1 MKNKNGF
8 YSIKNRNGVEVEF
21 TERGGKL
28 MSYKVPTERGVT
40 DIILGYSNYEMS
52 EEGDEYFGGI
62 CGRVANRILGGKF
75 TINEEEFQADQ
86 NIGNNTLHG
95 GKEGFHKKIWQV
107 NRISDNSYELSLE
120 SPHLDQ
126 GFPGNLSVK
135 TTYTL
140 TDDNELI
147 VDFSATTDQDTIIN
161 LASHPYFNL
170 KGKGDI
176 LDHYLELNAEKY
188 TPMSEEFVPTGVLE
202 DVKGTPFDFTKIR
215 KVGDAIFSKD
225 PQIILAGKGI
235 DHNFVLDKE
244 LNELG
249 LACKLMHPQSPI
261 MLEVYTTQAGLQV
274 YLAMHLDSTGRGK
287 NGNTLYK
294 YGGIA
299 LEAQNF
305 PDAIHHSHFPSPI
318 LRKGEVYQH
327 RVVYKAIVE

>member
-8 YSIKNRNGVEVEF
+8 YSIKNKNGVEVEF

-28 MSYKVPTERGVT
+28 MSYKVPTSNGVT
-40 DIILGYSNYEMS
+40 DILVGYPNHETS
-52 EEGDEYFGGI
+52 EKGDEYFGAI

-75 TINEEEFQADQ
+75 TINGQEFQADQ

-95 GKEGFHKKIWQV
+95 GKEGFHKKIWEVQ
-107 NRISDNSYELSLE
+107 RISDNSCELRLE

-135 TTYTL
+135 TIYTL
-140 TDDNELI
+140 TDDNELVI
-147 VDFSATTDQDTIIN
+147 DFSATTDQDTIVN

-170 KGKGDI
+170 KGKGDV
-176 LDHYLELNAEKY
+176 LDHYLELNAQKY
-188 TPMSEEFVPTGVLE
+188 TSMSEEFVPTGVLE
-202 DVKGTPFDFTKIR
+202 EVKSTPFDFTASKKIADTALCD
-215 KVGDAIFSKD
+215 DA
-225 PQIILAGKGI
+225 QIILAGKGI

-249 LACKLMHPQSPI
+249 LACKVTHPQSPI
-261 MLEVYTTQAGLQV
+261 ALEVYTTQPGLQV
-274 YLAMHLDSTGRGK
+274 YLAMHFDNTEVGK
-287 NGNTLYK
+287 DGNRYPK

-305 PDAIHHSHFPSPI
+305 PDAVHHAHFPSPI
-318 LRKGEVYQH
+318 LRKGEVYEH
-327 RVVYKAIVE
+327 RVVYKVVV

>member
-8 YSIKNRNGVEVEF
+8 YSIKNKNGVEVEF
-21 TERGGKL
+21 SDRGGKL
-28 MSYKVPTERGVT
+28 MSYKVPTENGVM
-40 DIILGYSNYEMS
+40 DIILGYPDYETS
-52 EEGDEYFGGI
+52 ERGDEYFGGI

-75 TINEEEFQADQ
+75 TINGQEFQADQ

-95 GKEGFHKKIWQV
+95 GREGFHKKMWKV
-107 NRISDNSYELSLE
+107 NRIADNRYELSLE

-135 TTYTL
+135 VTYTL
-140 TDDNELI
+140 TDENELI
-147 VDFSATTDQDTIIN
+147 VDFWATTDQDTIIN
-161 LASHPYFNL
+161 LVSHPYFNL

-176 LDHYLELNAEKY
+176 LDHYLELNAQKY

-202 DVKGTPFDFTKIR
+202 EVKGTPFDFTKSK
-215 KVGDAIFSKD
+215 KVAEAVSSKH
-225 PQIILAGKGI
+225 PQVILAGKGI

-249 LACKLMHPQSPI
+249 LACRVTHPQSPI
-261 MLEVYTTQAGLQV
+261 ALVVYTTQAGLQV
-274 YLAMHLDSTGRGK
+274 YLAMHLDSTDVGK
-287 NGNTLYK
+287 NGNRIMK
-294 YGGIA
+294 YGGFA

-318 LRKGEVYQH
+318 LRKGEEYQH
-327 RVVYKAIVE
+327 QVIFKAVVE